1 MSRRP
6 ASSTLATVALVVV
19 LAVAIAAMVLFDR
32 GAEDDAA
39 SAEPS
44 QTPSATVEQTVTESP
59 VPAEL
64 PVPDGVVVT
73 EPGTELALGASATL
87 AWQPRQEQVGV
98 VEAEVRDVERTTF
111 ERSFSGWQLD
121 DATRATTPWF
131 VRVALRNVGEEDLGG
146 RAVPLYGLGS
156 SGRLIQASGFA
167 TRFDP
172 CPGNGAFPAS
182 FAPGQQGERCLVLL
196 VPEGEELEGVA
207 FRPADAV
214 EAIVWEVP
222 AQASADPSRQPRERD
237 RDRDRDRGDG

>member
-6 ASSTLATVALVVV
+6 ASSTLATVALVVMLSV
-19 LAVAIAAMVLFDR
+19 AVAAMVLFDR
-32 GAEDDAA
+32 GAENDAA

-44 QTPSATVEQTVTESP
+44 QTPSAAVEETATEAPEPS
-59 VPAEL
+59 EL

-73 EPGTELALGASATL
+73 EPGTELALGEPATL

-98 VEAEVRDVERTTF
+98 VKAEVREAERTSF
-111 ERSFSGWQLD
+111 RRSFSGWQLD

-131 VRVALRNVGEEDLGG
+131 VRVALRNVGEEELGG

-156 SGRLIQASGFA
+156 SGRLIQASSFS
-167 TRFDP
+167 TRFTP
-172 CPGNGAFPAS
+172 CPGNGLFPPE
-182 FAPGQQGERCLVLL
+182 FAPQEQAERCLVLF

-207 FRPADAV
+207 FRPSDAV

-222 AQASADPSRQPRERD
+222 AQASADPSQQPRR
-237 RDRDRDRGDG
+237 RDRGDD